1 MAAKLTR
8 QTDKITI
15 QLHLVVESCIFAV
28 LAPGS
33 QSGNFL
39 IHPLMYQ
46 MKCVDKRQH
55 RIYFR
60 CYEAT
65 IRNMKIG
72 AFKFETLGT
81 SKIIPG
87 IK

>member
-1 MAAKLTR
+1 MVSKLTR
-8 QTDKITI
+8 LTDKIAT
-15 QLHLVVESCIFAV
+15 QVHPVAFAF